1 MRLSQENENRQ
12 RASNYQPSPSQRTQE
27 TVGLKPASSRS
38 QRLRTREDFRRVKK
52 YGKKITGHV
61 VNFDLLSEKF
71 PYPRL
76 GVTVSKRFGS
86 AVLRNRFK
94 RRIREAFRHS
104 YLSPGISIHVT
115 PKKEGFVP
123 SLKQLLE
130 DFALCHI

>member
-27 TVGLKPASSRS
+27 TVSLKQASSRS

-52 YGKKITGHV
+52 YGKKITGQA

-94 RRIREAFRHS
+94 RRVREAFRQS
-104 YLSPGISIHVT
+104 SLPPGISVHVT
-115 PKKEGFVP
+115 PKKEGIVP
-123 SLKQLLE
+123 PLKQILE
-130 DFALCHI
+130 DFSLC